1 MTKKKTRWVR
11 TPSIELDEEIK
22 TAKLHTDRITLR
34 PPSRKK
40 IDRVL
45 SGNSSPKEKILLYFD
60 SLAYTN
66 ITTDREEYLTEE
78 ETEYVCS
85 VYLSSKKS
93 VFIKEIALF
102 FKGFTIFKDSIKNT
116 EHKVELISVYL
127 KEVLRETFYIQKFL
141 KDIDRITVDYIPRE
155 KWEEVF
161 KSIATDSLYKKY
173 GGKLVKEKEHV
184 FLDLDPAIS
193 REKTEESIELLIKKV
208 EDFKLF
214 RDLFDEITKERLP
227 LPSIR
232 QYIQNCSSKV
242 EKTYSEIF
250 SLVNIFNMLLRG
262 YGLDPVA
269 IPTYESI
276 KSEEITPEDIESIK
290 EVGR

>member
-1 MTKKKTRWVR
+1 MSKSTGLD
-11 TPSIELDEEIK
+11 IEEEIK
-22 TAKLHTDRITLR
+22 TAVLYTDRITLK
-34 PPSRKK
+34 PPTKKK
-40 IDRVL
+40 IERTIH
-45 SGNSSPKEKILLYFD
+45 GKSSIREKILLYFD

-66 ITTDREEYLTEE
+66 ITTEREEYLSEQEKAFLST
-78 ETEYVCS
+78 
-85 VYLSSKKS
+85 VYANTKGGT
-93 VFIKEIALF
+93 FIKEVSLF
-102 FKGFTIFKDSIKNT
+102 FKAFTIFKDSIKNT

-161 KSIATDSLYKKY
+161 KSIAKDSLYKKY
-173 GGKLVKEKEHV
+173 GGKLVKEKENF
-184 FLDLDPAIS
+184 FLEIDPANS
-193 REKTEESIELLIKKV
+193 REKAEESIELLIKKV

-250 SLVNIFNMLLRG
+250 SLVNSFNSLLRV
-262 YGLDPVA
+262 YGQDPLV

-290 EVGR
+290 EVGK

>member
-1 MTKKKTRWVR
+1 MSKSTGLD
-11 TPSIELDEEIK
+11 IEEEIK
-22 TAKLHTDRITLR
+22 TAVLYTDRITLK
-34 PPSRKK
+34 PPTKKK
-40 IDRVL
+40 IERTIH
-45 SGNSSPKEKILLYFD
+45 GKSSIREKILLYFD

-66 ITTDREEYLTEE
+66 ITTEREEYLSEQE
-78 ETEYVCS
+78 KAF
-85 VYLSSKKS
+85 LSTIYANTKGGT
-93 VFIKEIALF
+93 FIKEVSLF
-102 FKGFTIFKDSIKNT
+102 FKAFTIFKDSIKNT

-161 KSIATDSLYKKY
+161 KSIAKDSLYKKY
-173 GGKLVKEKEHV
+173 GGKLVKEEENF
-184 FLDLDPAIS
+184 FLEVDPANS
-193 REKTEESIELLIKKV
+193 REKAEESIELLIKKV

-250 SLVNIFNMLLRG
+250 SLVNSFNSLLRV
-262 YGLDPVA
+262 YGQDPLV

-276 KSEEITPEDIESIK
+276 KSEEITAEDIESIK
-290 EVGR
+290 EVGK

>member
-1 MTKKKTRWVR
+1 MSKSTGLD
-11 TPSIELDEEIK
+11 IEEEIK
-22 TAKLHTDRITLR
+22 TAVLYTDRITLK
-34 PPSRKK
+34 PPTKKK
-40 IDRVL
+40 IERTIH
-45 SGNSSPKEKILLYFD
+45 GKSSIREKILLYFD

-66 ITTDREEYLTEE
+66 ITTEREEYLSEQEKAFLST
-78 ETEYVCS
+78 
-85 VYLSSKKS
+85 VYANTKGGT
-93 VFIKEIALF
+93 FIKEVSLF
-102 FKGFTIFKDSIKNT
+102 FKAFTIFKDSIKNT

-161 KSIATDSLYKKY
+161 KSIAKDSLYKKY
-173 GGKLVKEKEHV
+173 GGKLVKEKENF
-184 FLDLDPAIS
+184 FLEIDPANS
-193 REKTEESIELLIKKV
+193 REKAEESIELLIKKV

-232 QYIQNCSSKV
+232 QYIQNCSSTV

-250 SLVNIFNMLLRG
+250 SLVNSFNSLLRV
-262 YGLDPVA
+262 YGQDPLV

-290 EVGR
+290 EVGK

>member
-1 MTKKKTRWVR
+1 MSKSTGLD
-11 TPSIELDEEIK
+11 IEEEIK
-22 TAKLHTDRITLR
+22 TAVLYTDRITLK
-34 PPSRKK
+34 PPTKKK
-40 IDRVL
+40 IERTIH
-45 SGNSSPKEKILLYFD
+45 GKSSIREKILLYFD

-66 ITTDREEYLTEE
+66 ITTEREEYLSEQE
-78 ETEYVCS
+78 KAF
-85 VYLSSKKS
+85 LSTIYANTKGGT
-93 VFIKEIALF
+93 FIKEVSLF
-102 FKGFTIFKDSIKNT
+102 FKAFTIFKDSIKNT

-161 KSIATDSLYKKY
+161 KSIAKDSLYKKY
-173 GGKLVKEKEHV
+173 GGKLVKEKENF
-184 FLDLDPAIS
+184 FLEIDPANS
-193 REKTEESIELLIKKV
+193 REKAEESIELLIKKV

-232 QYIQNCSSKV
+232 QYIQNCSSTV

-250 SLVNIFNMLLRG
+250 SLVNSFNSLLRV
-262 YGLDPVA
+262 YGQDPLV

-276 KSEEITPEDIESIK
+276 KSEEITPEDIENIK
-290 EVGR
+290 EVGK

>member
-1 MTKKKTRWVR
+1 MSKSTGLD
-11 TPSIELDEEIK
+11 IEEEIK
-22 TAKLHTDRITLR
+22 TAVLYTDRITLK
-34 PPSRKK
+34 PPTKKK
-40 IDRVL
+40 IERTIH
-45 SGNSSPKEKILLYFD
+45 GKSSIREKILLYFD

-66 ITTDREEYLTEE
+66 ITTEREEYLSEQEKAFLST
-78 ETEYVCS
+78 
-85 VYLSSKKS
+85 VYANTKGGT
-93 VFIKEIALF
+93 FIKEVSLF
-102 FKGFTIFKDSIKNT
+102 FKAFTIFKDSIKNT

-161 KSIATDSLYKKY
+161 KSIAKDSLYKKY
-173 GGKLVKEKEHV
+173 GGKLVKEKENF
-184 FLDLDPAIS
+184 FLEIDPANS
-193 REKTEESIELLIKKV
+193 REKAEESIELLIKKV

-250 SLVNIFNMLLRG
+250 SLVNSFNSLLRV
-262 YGLDPVA
+262 YGQDPLV

-276 KSEEITPEDIESIK
+276 KSEEITAEDIESIK
-290 EVGR
+290 EVGK

>member
-1 MTKKKTRWVR
+1 MSKSKGLD
-11 TPSIELDEEIK
+11 IEEEIK
-22 TAKLHTDRITLR
+22 TAVLYTDRITLK
-34 PPSRKK
+34 PPTKKK
-40 IDRVL
+40 IERTIH
-45 SGNSSPKEKILLYFD
+45 GKSSIREKILLYFD

-66 ITTDREEYLTEE
+66 ITTEREEYLSEQEKAFLST
-78 ETEYVCS
+78 
-85 VYLSSKKS
+85 VYANTKGGT
-93 VFIKEIALF
+93 FIKEVSLF
-102 FKGFTIFKDSIKNT
+102 FKAFTIFKDSIKNT

-161 KSIATDSLYKKY
+161 KSIAKDSLYKKY
-173 GGKLVKEKEHV
+173 GGKLVKEKENF
-184 FLDLDPAIS
+184 FLEIDPANS
-193 REKTEESIELLIKKV
+193 REKAEESIELLIKKV

-250 SLVNIFNMLLRG
+250 SLVNSFNSLLRV
-262 YGLDPVA
+262 YGQDPLV

-276 KSEEITPEDIESIK
+276 KSEEITAEDIESIK
-290 EVGR
+290 EVGK

>member
-1 MTKKKTRWVR
+1 MSKSKGLD
-11 TPSIELDEEIK
+11 IEEEIK
-22 TAKLHTDRITLR
+22 TAVLYTDRITLK
-34 PPSRKK
+34 PPTKKK
-40 IDRVL
+40 IERTIH
-45 SGNSSPKEKILLYFD
+45 GKSSIREKILLYFD

-66 ITTDREEYLTEE
+66 ITTEREEYLSEQE
-78 ETEYVCS
+78 KAF
-85 VYLSSKKS
+85 LSTIYANTKGGT
-93 VFIKEIALF
+93 FIKEVSLF
-102 FKGFTIFKDSIKNT
+102 FKAFTIFKDSIKNT

-161 KSIATDSLYKKY
+161 KSIAKDSLYKKY
-173 GGKLVKEKEHV
+173 GGKLVKEKENF
-184 FLDLDPAIS
+184 FLEIDPANS
-193 REKTEESIELLIKKV
+193 REKAEESIELLIKKV

-232 QYIQNCSSKV
+232 QYIQNCSSTV

-250 SLVNIFNMLLRG
+250 SLVNSFNSLLRV
-262 YGLDPVA
+262 YGQDPLV

-290 EVGR
+290 EVGK

>member
-1 MTKKKTRWVR
+1 MSKSKGLD
-11 TPSIELDEEIK
+11 IEEEIK
-22 TAKLHTDRITLR
+22 TAVLYTDRITLK
-34 PPSRKK
+34 PPTKKK
-40 IDRVL
+40 IERTIH
-45 SGNSSPKEKILLYFD
+45 GKSSIREKILLYFD

-66 ITTDREEYLTEE
+66 ITTEREEYLSEQE
-78 ETEYVCS
+78 KAF
-85 VYLSSKKS
+85 LSTIYANTKGGT
-93 VFIKEIALF
+93 FIKEVSLF
-102 FKGFTIFKDSIKNT
+102 FKAFTIFKDSIKNT

-161 KSIATDSLYKKY
+161 KSIAKDSLYKKY
-173 GGKLVKEKEHV
+173 GGKLVKEKENF
-184 FLDLDPAIS
+184 FLEIDPANS
-193 REKTEESIELLIKKV
+193 REKAEESIELLIKKV

-232 QYIQNCSSKV
+232 QYIQNCSTTV

-250 SLVNIFNMLLRG
+250 SLVNSFNSLLRV
-262 YGLDPVA
+262 YGQDPLV

-276 KSEEITPEDIESIK
+276 KSEEITAEDIESIK
-290 EVGR
+290 EVGK

>member
-1 MTKKKTRWVR
+1 MSKSTGLD
-11 TPSIELDEEIK
+11 IEEEIK
-22 TAKLHTDRITLR
+22 TAVLYTDRITLK
-34 PPSRKK
+34 PPTKKK
-40 IDRVL
+40 IERTIH
-45 SGNSSPKEKILLYFD
+45 GKSSIREKILLYFD

-66 ITTDREEYLTEE
+66 ITTEREEYLSEQEKAFLST
-78 ETEYVCS
+78 
-85 VYLSSKKS
+85 VYANTKGGT
-93 VFIKEIALF
+93 FIKEVSLF
-102 FKGFTIFKDSIKNT
+102 FKAFTIFKDSIKNT

-161 KSIATDSLYKKY
+161 KSIAKDSLYKKY
-173 GGKLVKEKEHV
+173 GGKLVKEKENF
-184 FLDLDPAIS
+184 FLEIDPANS
-193 REKTEESIELLIKKV
+193 REKAEESIELLIKKV

-232 QYIQNCSSKV
+232 QYIQNCSSTV

-250 SLVNIFNMLLRG
+250 SLVNSFNSLLRV
-262 YGLDPVA
+262 YGQDPLV

-276 KSEEITPEDIESIK
+276 KSEEITAEDIESIK
-290 EVGR
+290 EVGK

>member
-1 MTKKKTRWVR
+1 MSKSTGLD
-11 TPSIELDEEIK
+11 IEEEIK
-22 TAKLHTDRITLR
+22 TAVLYTDRITLK
-34 PPSRKK
+34 PPTKKK
-40 IDRVL
+40 IERTIH
-45 SGNSSPKEKILLYFD
+45 GKSSIREKILLYFD

-66 ITTDREEYLTEE
+66 ITTEREEYLSEQE
-78 ETEYVCS
+78 KAF
-85 VYLSSKKS
+85 LSTIYANTKGGT
-93 VFIKEIALF
+93 FIKEVSLF
-102 FKGFTIFKDSIKNT
+102 FKAFTIFKDSIKNT

-161 KSIATDSLYKKY
+161 KSIAKDSLYKKY
-173 GGKLVKEKEHV
+173 GGKLVKEKENF
-184 FLDLDPAIS
+184 FLEIDPANS
-193 REKTEESIELLIKKV
+193 REKAEESIELLIKKV

-250 SLVNIFNMLLRG
+250 SLVNSFNSLLRV
-262 YGLDPVA
+262 YGQDPLV

-290 EVGR
+290 EVGK

>member
-1 MTKKKTRWVR
+1 MSKSTGLD
-11 TPSIELDEEIK
+11 IEEEIK
-22 TAKLHTDRITLR
+22 TAVLYTDRITLK
-34 PPSRKK
+34 PPTKKK
-40 IDRVL
+40 IERTIH
-45 SGNSSPKEKILLYFD
+45 GKSSIREKILLYFD

-66 ITTDREEYLTEE
+66 ITTEREEYLSEQEKAFLST
-78 ETEYVCS
+78 
-85 VYLSSKKS
+85 VYANTKGGT
-93 VFIKEIALF
+93 FIKEVSLF
-102 FKGFTIFKDSIKNT
+102 FKAFTIFKDSIKNT

-161 KSIATDSLYKKY
+161 KSIAKDSLYKKY
-173 GGKLVKEKEHV
+173 GGKLVKEKKDI
-184 FLDLDPAIS
+184 FLEVDPANS
-193 REKTEESIELLIKKV
+193 REKAEESIELLIKKV

-250 SLVNIFNMLLRG
+250 SLVNSFNSLLRV
-262 YGLDPVA
+262 YGQDPLV

-276 KSEEITPEDIESIK
+276 KSEEITAEDIESIK
-290 EVGR
+290 EVGK